1 MSSHLV
7 PGPGVIREEEHWS
20 RVWILSKGGGGVV
33 GSGLISLP
41 GKGVLPDG
49 QAIYYPQELA
59 TLGRTVFLGS
69 ASPQDVK
76 VSKLQKIERHDEHTP
91 PYYSV
96 CDTFIAFCV

>member
-1 MSSHLV
+1 M
-7 PGPGVIREEEHWS
+7 
-20 RVWILSKGGGGVV
+20 V

-76 VSKLQKIERHDEHTP
+76 VSKLQKIERHD
-91 PYYSV
+91 
-96 CDTFIAFCV
+96 